1 MGGNQSW
8 SGRIFL
14 DTDGFQFQNGVISNK
29 NPLPG
34 EQAVYRPE
42 FDPVTGNLSRDYA
55 LVLML
60 PNQHHSQRVL
70 LLYGIYTQGSQA
82 AIEYVTNAEKLAELR
97 KALLDRSPDRKSVPR
112 YFQVLLSTSV
122 ENFVPGKVS
131 LVSTRI
137 IPE

>member
-1 MGGNQSW
+1 
-8 SGRIFL
+8 
-14 DTDGFQFQNGVISNK
+14 
-29 NPLPG
+29 
-34 EQAVYRPE
+34 
-42 FDPVTGNLSRDYA
+42 
-55 LVLML
+55 ML